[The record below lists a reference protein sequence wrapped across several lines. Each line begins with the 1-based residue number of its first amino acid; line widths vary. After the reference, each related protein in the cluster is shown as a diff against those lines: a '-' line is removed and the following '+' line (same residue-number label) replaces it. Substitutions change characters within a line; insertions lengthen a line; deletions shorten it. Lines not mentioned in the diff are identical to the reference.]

1 MCERLSVMQD
11 LAWACRILCSKFLE
25 CPHSSIWGMWC
36 PEYPP
41 PQWKFGLDLGLWVFS
56 WQESPQEHGRS
67 MGTNRIIPHGYRLAV
82 KSVFHAD
89 SMFSLLVYYAF
100 NLLYCVNMKKIC
112 STILHLFIG
121 VLYKNK
127 IPKFNLRPWKNLTA
141 EILKKIV
148 TLQSSQLNSE
158 NQIYHG
164 APFCKLWGSPQESY
178 VWVFP
183 TNLYLLHT
191 YVVRRKQVVLRL
203 RRLYY
208 NM

>member
-1 MCERLSVMQD
+1 
-11 LAWACRILCSKFLE
+11 
-25 CPHSSIWGMWC
+25 MWC
-36 PEYPP
+36 PEYPL
-41 PQWKFGLDLGLWVFS
+41 PQMKIWSGLGTLSFQLTRIPL
-56 WQESPQEHGRS
+56 PQEHGRS

-164 APFCKLWGSPQESY
+164 APFCML
-178 VWVFP
+178 
-183 TNLYLLHT
+183 
-191 YVVRRKQVVLRL
+191 
-203 RRLYY
+203 
-208 NM
+208 